1 MPKRARNNNPS
12 KQKSFADAVG
22 GVKTA
27 SVFAKTI
34 CNLKPPPM
42 YPTRR
47 IPKTKHEFSFFLD
60 LKSTDATD
68 AEVLDVVDKRMNK
81 IKGMHYRFDLS
92 VVELIFAN
100 VTDRDANAR
109 EYAIPNKKPLIPV
122 APRHLAPQVVY
133 IRMANLPFVPTEQE
147 NRTAIEKHWSSFG
160 KVLGLEPHRI
170 QGKWNTHRW
179 DLLLE
184 VEKGSVLEAPVA
196 FEILGSPVVAAWPSS
211 PPSCLICLSAG
222 HQAKKCQAKKPK
234 LGDSVDPEKISAD
247 PPKAT
252 QASKKAAD
260 ATHGATAS
268 SSGTSGTQLVE
279 IHSMDEDQPLATVT
293 NVAPASE
300 VTSSTVSA
308 GIFSVESVQAS
319 EATVDSY
326 TTASEYQIGAG
337 SSSSGRP
344 TTPPS
349 TLNRP
354 SSPDTPRS
362 HAGKRQATGPP
373 SKVTLNN
380 LVYATIKVQKLCIKC
395 GEKDHGKRA
404 TCPTPLSALDVH
416 TKITQTYSLGSF
428 LGKSNKQQKIMKET
442 QKIAAARTE
451 FEIPIASVVCANC
464 EEEGHMAF
472 ECTNPAVPKGPPCRH
487 CSRKGHVAFHC
498 PDRVKYPFENEDPQL
513 LSEEDR
519 TKLDQLLRELM

>member
-27 SVFAKTI
+27 SVFAKTT

-47 IPKTKHEFSFFLD
+47 IPKTKHQFSFFLD

-68 AEVLDVVDKRMNK
+68 AEVLDVVDKQMNK

-100 VTDRDANAR
+100 EIDRDANVR
-109 EYAIPNKKPLIPV
+109 EYAIPNKKPLCPV
-122 APRHLAPQVVY
+122 APRHMAPQVVY

-147 NRTAIEKHWSSFG
+147 TRTAIDNHWSTFG
-160 KVLGLEPHRI
+160 KVLGLEPHKI

-252 QASKKAAD
+252 QASKKVSD
-260 ATHGATAS
+260 ATHGTTAS
-268 SSGTSGTQLVE
+268 SSGTSNIQSVE
-279 IHSMDEDQPLATVT
+279 THAMDEDQPPTTIAY
-293 NVAPASE
+293 VAPASE
-300 VTSSTVSA
+300 AEISTTSA
-308 GIFSVESVQAS
+308 GIFNVESVQTS
-319 EATVDSY
+319 ESTVGSYTVDSVH
-326 TTASEYQIGAG
+326 QIGAG
-337 SSSSGRP
+337 SSSSGRS

-354 SSPDTPRS
+354 ASPDTPRS

-373 SKVTLNN
+373 SKVTLND

-395 GEKDHGKRA
+395 GEKDHGKGV
-404 TCPTPLSALDVH
+404 TCPAPLSALDVH
-416 TKITQTYSLGSF
+416 TKITQRHSLGSF
-428 LGKSNKQQKIMKET
+428 LGKSNKQQKIMKEAR
-442 QKIAAARTE
+442 KIAAARTE

-464 EEEGHMAF
+464 ENEGHMAF
-472 ECTNPAVPKGPPCRH
+472 ECPHPDTPKGPPCRH
-487 CSRKGHVAFHC
+487 CSKKGHVAFHC
-498 PDRVKYPFENEDPQL
+498 PDREPYPFEKKDPKL
-513 LSEEDR
+513 LSEEEL
-519 TKLDQLLRELM
+519 TTLDQLLQID